1 MKSLLHNCF
10 CIFALMVSM
19 PGISN
24 AQPDWPTKPLRIIVP
39 VPPGS
44 FTDIAARALAGEM
57 SLQLGQQVIVEN
69 KAGAGT
75 TIGADLV
82 AKSAP
87 DGYTLFFTENSFT
100 ISPALYPKLPYD
112 SLKDFSPVTIVA
124 EAPTILWARTDL
136 PAKTVK
142 QLVEL
147 ANSTPKLLSYASGGQ
162 GTSSH
167 LAGELFFDVAKIKV
181 VHIPFKGVAASMNE
195 VVARNVDFG
204 TSSVASPMGL
214 IKAAR
219 LMPIAISGKER
230 MAQLPD
236 VPTFAESGYPQ
247 YEAQIWFGALVAHG
261 TPTHLVNRL
270 RQEFISALNKPKT
283 REAFATQGATI
294 MTDVTPQAFA
304 ARIEAE
310 VARWRDLISRKG
322 ITVQ

>member
-1 MKSLLHNCF
+1 MKLMLRNGLCVLVWLASIPLL
-10 CIFALMVSM
+10 
-19 PGISN
+19 SN
-24 AQPDWPTKPLRIIVP
+24 AQSDWPTKPLRIRVP

-44 FTDIAARALAGEM
+44 FTDIGARALAAEM

-75 TIGADLV
+75 TIGAELV

-112 SLKDFSPVTIVA
+112 SLKDFAPVTIVA

-142 QLVEL
+142 QLVDL
-147 ANSTPKLLSYASGGQ
+147 ANATPKLLSYASGGQ

-167 LAGELFFDVAKIKV
+167 LAGELFFDIAKIKV

-195 VVARNVDFG
+195 VVAKNVDFG
-204 TSSVASPMGL
+204 TSSVASPMAL
-214 IKAAR
+214 IKAGR
-219 LMPIAISGKER
+219 LMAVAISGKER
-230 MAQLPD
+230 MSQLPD

-261 TPTHLVNRL
+261 TPSALVNRL
-270 RQEFISALNKPKT
+270 RQELITALNKPKT
-283 REAFATQGATI
+283 REAFASQGATI

-304 ARIEAE
+304 ARIELE

>member
-1 MKSLLHNCF
+1 MKLMLRNGLFVLVWLACLPLL
-10 CIFALMVSM
+10 
-19 PGISN
+19 SN
-24 AQPDWPTKPLRIIVP
+24 AQSDWPTKPLRIVVP

-44 FTDIAARALAGEM
+44 FTDIGARALAAEM

-75 TIGADLV
+75 TIGAELV

-112 SLKDFSPVTIVA
+112 SLKDFAPVTIVA

-136 PAKTVK
+136 PVKTVK
-142 QLVEL
+142 QLVDL
-147 ANSTPKLLSYASGGQ
+147 ANATPKLLSYASGGQ

-167 LAGELFFDVAKIKV
+167 LAGELFFDIAKIKV

-195 VVARNVDFG
+195 VVAKNVDFG
-204 TSSVASPMGL
+204 TSSVASPMAL
-214 IKAAR
+214 IKAGR
-219 LMPIAISGKER
+219 LMAVAISGKER
-230 MAQLPD
+230 MSQLPD

-261 TPTHLVNRL
+261 TPS
-270 RQEFISALNKPKT
+270 QEMITALNKPKT
-283 REAFATQGATI
+283 REAFASQGATI

-304 ARIEAE
+304 ARIEVE